1 MIYILFLLALLCA
14 GVLSLIILRK
24 TELLKIAVYG
34 MAMFFVF
41 YILSAG
47 FLIWFDSFGIEKALV
62 ISLISEIIVS
72 VVAWLYG
79 PKRKI
84 SISVSPVLTISA
96 VVLAS
101 VFVWISGLNKAGLY
115 PAGQDQGL
123 YQFKALLYMSGDYDN
138 INTFEEYNMLTD
150 DREKFIYYKTLHD
163 MVGVWTVNEEVD
175 PVPVWGQEDPEIT
188 SDDVDLDAEGV
199 TNYVLHGIAVL
210 PALMALWGKMFGLT
224 HMTGILTVFYV
235 LSILGVMLIC
245 NNLGMKKYSCIAAS
259 VIQGI
264 CPIVLWSSFVT
275 LPEIC
280 LAMLMTLFFCLLTE
294 NRKRDALVW
303 SALPLA
309 AFGFYH
315 VLMLTML
322 PLFMFIY
329 FIIYLY
335 SKKKSSLIAMGVTI
349 LFYGLGLNM
358 MNSYNE
364 PYVQGNIWS
373 IVRITKFLVNYD
385 NYMAVL
391 VGVPAA
397 LFVVLLIVCA
407 ILKYTRTLRKINRFL
422 KKSSR
427 AKVIMF
433 TIISVLLVA
442 GITVF
447 AIIVYNNSVV
457 GRDVVP
463 SRFTVFGVESMTGY
477 ILLPAAVIYMIVFIK
492 GYAKDYRKIAIITA
506 MLYIIS
512 VYAIAM
518 IPNIYYYYY
527 YFRYFGPYMM
537 LIIIPGMM
545 LLEKGGPFVVVPAGG
560 VMAWL
565 IVSQS
570 IMLYTERDMT
580 YADFDVLESI
590 ASCVGE
596 RDVVLLKDD
605 EFTVTDMYMIPIKA
619 VTGATVMLYDDEKID
634 DQLETLGGMY
644 DNIFYFAYDYGH
656 GDDEES
662 GWRHVY
668 QEMFHCAGFNGF
680 TDEYPPYPQTS
691 IAWDASVGLYI
702 YTGKGY

>member
-1 MIYILFLLALLCA
+1 MIYILFALSLLCA
-14 GVLSLIILRK
+14 VVFTSIILRK
-24 TELLKIAVYG
+24 AELIKIAVYG
-34 MAMFFVF
+34 MALFFVF

-62 ISLISEIIVS
+62 VSIIIEALITAIAGFTGS
-72 VVAWLYG
+72 
-79 PKRKI
+79 KKKI
-84 SISVSPVLTISA
+84 GITVSPVMTISA
-96 VVLAS
+96 VVIAGI
-101 VFVWISGLNKAGLY
+101 FIYISGLNKAGLY

-163 MVGVWTVNEEVD
+163 MVGVWTVNEEID

-188 SDDVDLDAEGV
+188 SDDVDLDADGV

-224 HMTGILTVFYV
+224 HMTDILTVFYV

-245 NNLGMKKYSCIAAS
+245 SNLGMKKYTCIAAAI
-259 VIQGI
+259 IQGI

-280 LAMLMTLFFCLLTE
+280 LAMLMTLFFGLLTE
-294 NRKRDALVW
+294 NRKREQLVW

-329 FIIYLY
+329 FAIYLY
-335 SKKKSSLIAMGVTI
+335 SRKKSALAAMGITV
-349 LFYGLGLNM
+349 LFYSLGLNM

-391 VGVPAA
+391 IGVPAA
-397 LFVVLLIVCA
+397 LFVILLIVS
-407 ILKYTRTLRKINRFL
+407 ILLKNTGALRRVSRFL
-422 KKSSR
+422 KKSS
-427 AKVIMF
+427 KKKNVIF
-433 TIISVLLVA
+433 TVASVLIVI

-477 ILLPAAVIYMIVFIK
+477 ILLPAAVIYMIAFVK
-492 GYAKDYRKIAIITA
+492 ESAKDYRKIAIITA
-506 MLYIIS
+506 MIYIIA

-545 LLEKGGPFVVVPAGG
+545 LLEKGGPFVVIPAGG

-619 VTGATVMLYDDEKID
+619 VTGATVMLYDDEKIE

-656 GDDEES
+656 GDDEDS
-662 GWRHVY
+662 GWKHVY

-680 TDEYPPYPQTS
+680 TEDYPPYPQKS